1 MLGQVQAMWCKAS
14 GSGWKILSFYLTLPG
29 ISVDVCRMLQVDAHW
44 EAGKEKV

>member
-1 MLGQVQAMWCKAS
+1 MLGQVQAIWCKAS
-14 GSGWKILSFYLTLPG
+14 GSGRKILSFYLTLPG